1 MSILP
6 LTNTVDIFRYS
17 DELLKHVQ
25 KDELKKIQNDL
36 LYSKDKVAIYGND
49 NDRRAR
55 YTRSNAIAGNR
66 TDQNLT
72 DRIANFQDQIK
83 GSYIYPIPL
92 KYLCDIGLVNQ
103 CFKFNTKYILTL
115 ETDTQRLFEANT
127 NQTTDALPDS
137 VDGSI
142 VFTGAPY
149 IMYKQFKLE
158 NNFRTYLKKT

>member
-25 KDELKKIQNDL
+25 KDELKKIQKDL

-49 NDRRAR
+49 NDRLAR
-55 YTRSNAIAGNR
+55 YTRPNAIAGNR

-83 GSYIYPIPL
+83 G
-92 KYLCDIGLVNQ
+92 
-103 CFKFNTKYILTL
+103 
-115 ETDTQRLFEANT
+115 
-127 NQTTDALPDS
+127 
-137 VDGSI
+137 
-142 VFTGAPY
+142 
-149 IMYKQFKLE
+149 
-158 NNFRTYLKKT
+158 